1 VLLNREQELQF
12 IDGLLAD
19 VRAGEGGAF
28 VLRGDPGIGLTT
40 LLDYAGGAASDMRVV
55 RVPGVETEFHL
66 AFAGVQQLCA
76 PLLDG
81 LDALPDR
88 QRAALE
94 SALGLNGGDSPDLF
108 LVGLAVLTLL
118 GHSVGEEPCLYLFDD
133 AQWLDEASVEAIAFV
148 ARRLD
153 AEPIAFLFGVHEP
166 TVSRVPLDGI
176 SDYKVV
182 GLAADESRELL
193 RRVVAGPLDQS
204 VRDRLVAETDGNP
217 LALVELPA
225 ELTADQLA
233 GFATLPETL
242 PLGVRLE
249 QYFLNQFQQLPGP
262 TKMLLLLLAVEPGGD
277 PNIFWLAAA
286 NLGISSEAAGAAVD
300 AGLLKIS
307 PRVRFRHS
315 LMRSA
320 ISADA
325 SVLDSQRA
333 HGAYVDVIDADV
345 DPDRRVWHR
354 AGASSGSDEEIAHEL
369 EVSAARAKGRGDNR
383 AAAGLLQRAAALT
396 PDPARRGGRML
407 AGAQAELAA
416 ANPGRAT
423 ALLGQAIELPLS
435 DLERVQAARLRASI
449 GFALGQGADSAA
461 MLLEAARALESLD
474 VRAAREAYLEAL
486 EASVYSGRYGNGG
499 AIRKAAAAAR
509 AGPPAPEPETAADL
523 LLDGVA
529 ELLLD
534 NRAKG
539 VPVVQKAIEALKQ
552 TPELRWQAFG
562 CLAAMEIWDD
572 AGLHTLATTQLVLA
586 REAAALTPLTIALD
600 QIAGGDNVVSGQ
612 FAVAEANFAEAQ
624 ELAEATGEGGIAS
637 HASAGAL
644 IVSAWRGRTPEAHDL
659 AQANMRDAIAR
670 GLGRYVTLTQYA
682 TAVLENGLGHYEEA
696 LGSARSA
703 AQDQALYLSTFALP
717 ELVEAAVR
725 CGDHELAVAAADQ
738 LAERTLSGTEWACGM
753 LARSRALLSSD
764 GEAEPLYRAAIKHL
778 QNCRAAPH
786 LGRAHLLYGE
796 WLRRQNRRRDARSQL
811 RTALEMFRF
820 MGAEAFGERARLE
833 LVATGER
840 VRRRE
845 VGTEDLLTPQED
857 RIARLVADGASNP
870 EIAAQLFIS
879 PRTVEYH
886 LHKVFRKMGV
896 GSRADLMRLPL
907 DQEEEKLH

>member
-1 VLLNREQELQF
+1 VLLNREQERQF
-12 IDGLLAD
+12 VDGLLAD
-19 VRAGEGGAF
+19 ARAGQGGAL

-40 LLDYAGGAASDMRVV
+40 LLEYAGVAASDMRVT

-66 AFAGVQQLCA
+66 PFAGVQQLCA
-76 PLLDG
+76 PLLEG
-81 LDALPDR
+81 LDAIPDR

-118 GHSVGEEPCLYLFDD
+118 GNAVGDEPCLYLFDD

-176 SDYKVV
+176 SDFRVA
-182 GLAADESRELL
+182 GLAADDSRELL
-193 RRVVAGPLDQS
+193 RRVVAGPLDVS
-204 VRDRLVAETDGNP
+204 VRDRLVAETEGNP

-225 ELTADQLA
+225 GLTSDQFA
-233 GFATLPETL
+233 GVATLPETL

-249 QYFLNQFQQLPGP
+249 QYFLNRFRQLPAD
-262 TKMLLLLLAVEPGGD
+262 TKPLLLLLAVEPAVD
-277 PNIFWLAAA
+277 PNVFWLAAA
-286 NLGISSEAAGAAVD
+286 NLGISAEAAGPAVD
-300 AGLLKIS
+300 AGLLKIN
-307 PRVRFRHS
+307 PRVQFRHA
-315 LMRSA
+315 LMRLA

-325 SVLDSQRA
+325 SALDLQRA
-333 HGAYVDVIDADV
+333 HRAYVDVIDPDV

-354 AGASSGSDEEIAHEL
+354 AGASSRPDEAIAYEL

-383 AAAGLLQRAAALT
+383 AAAGLLQRASALT
-396 PDPARRGGRML
+396 PDPGRRGGRML
-407 AGAQAELAA
+407 AGAQAELAG
-416 ANPGRAT
+416 ANAGRAT
-423 ALLGQAIELPLS
+423 ALLVQATTLPLS

-474 VRAAREAYLEAL
+474 VRAAREAHLEAL

-499 AIRKAAAAAR
+499 AIRRAAEAAR
-509 AGPPAPEPETAADL
+509 AAPRAPEPETAADL

-529 ELLLD
+529 ELLLGD
-534 NRAKG
+534 RARG
-539 VPVVQKAIEALKQ
+539 LPLVQQAIEALKR

-572 AGLHTLATTQLVLA
+572 AGLHTLATTQLALA
-586 REAAALTPLTIALD
+586 REAAALTPLTLALD
-600 QIAGGDNVVSGQ
+600 QIAGSDNVVSGQ
-612 FAVAEANFAEAQ
+612 FAVAEANFDEAR
-624 ELAEATGEGGIAS
+624 ELAQAMGEAGNAS

-644 IVSAWRGRTPEAHDL
+644 IVSAWRGRTPEARDR
-659 AQANMRDAIAR
+659 AEANMRDAITR
-670 GLGRYVTLTQYA
+670 GLGRYVTLAQYA

-696 LGSARSA
+696 LSAARFA
-703 AQDQALYLSTFALP
+703 AQDQALYVSTFALP

-725 CGDHELAVAAADQ
+725 CGEYDLAVATVEQ
-738 LAERTLSGTEWACGM
+738 LADRTLSGTEWARGM
-753 LARSRALLSSD
+753 LDRSQALVSSY
-764 GEAEPLYRAAIKHL
+764 GEAEPLYRAAIRHL
-778 QNCRAAPH
+778 QISRARPH

-796 WLRRQNRRRDARSQL
+796 WLRRQGRRRDARVQL
-811 RTALEMFRF
+811 RTAHEMFRF
-820 MGAEAFGERARLE
+820 MGAEAFGERAHLE

-840 VRRRE
+840 VRRRQ
-845 VGTEDLLTPQED
+845 VGTEDLLTPQEA
-857 RIARLVADGASNP
+857 RIARLVAEGASNP
-870 EIAAQLFIS
+870 EIAGQLFIS

-896 GSRADLMRLPL
+896 GSRADLMRFPL
-907 DQEEEKLH
+907 DPEERKLP

>member
-1 VLLNREQELQF
+1 MLLNREQELQF

-40 LLDYAGGAASDMRVV
+40 LLDYAGAAASDMRVV

-94 SALGLNGGDSPDLF
+94 SALGLNGGDSPDVF

-118 GHSVGEEPCLYLFDD
+118 GHAVGEEPCLYLFDD

-153 AEPIAFLFGVHEP
+153 AEPIAFLFGMHEP
-166 TVSRVPLDGI
+166 TMSRVPLDGI
-176 SDYKVV
+176 SGFRVV

-233 GFATLPETL
+233 GVATLPETL

-249 QYFLNQFQQLPGP
+249 QYFLNQFRQLPAP

-277 PNIFWLAAA
+277 PNVFWLAAA
-286 NLGISSEAAGAAVD
+286 NLGISAEAAGAAVD
-300 AGLLKIS
+300 AGLLKIT

-333 HGAYVDVIDADV
+333 HRAYVNVIDADV

-354 AGASSGSDEEIAHEL
+354 AGASSRPDEEIAHEL

-416 ANPGRAT
+416 ANAGRAT
-423 ALLGQAIELPLS
+423 ALLGQATELPLS

-449 GFALGQGADSAA
+449 GFAFGQGADSAA

-509 AGPPAPEPETAADL
+509 AGPPAPKPETAADL

-534 NRAKG
+534 NRGRG

-624 ELAEATGEGGIAS
+624 ELAEATGEAGIAS

-644 IVSAWRGRTPEAHDL
+644 IVSAWRGRTPEARDL

-696 LGSARSA
+696 LAAARSA

-725 CGDHELAVAAADQ
+725 GGEHELADAAADQ
-738 LAERTLSGTEWACGM
+738 LAERTHSGTEWARGM
-753 LARSRALLSSD
+753 LARSQALISSD

-811 RTALEMFRF
+811 RTAHEMFRF
-820 MGAEAFGERARLE
+820 IGAEAFGDRARLE

-840 VRRRE
+840 VRRRQ
-845 VGTEDLLTPQED
+845 VGTEDLLTPQEA
-857 RIARLVADGASNP
+857 RIARLVAGGASNP

-896 GSRADLMRLPL
+896 GSRADLMRVPP
-907 DQEEEKLH
+907 DQEEEQLH

>member
-1 VLLNREQELQF
+1 MLLNREQELQF

-40 LLDYAGGAASDMRVV
+40 LLEYAGGAASDMRVV

-94 SALGLNGGDSPDLF
+94 SALGLNGGDSPDLL

-118 GHSVGEEPCLYLFDD
+118 GHAVGEEPCLYLFDD

-166 TVSRVPLDGI
+166 TVSRVPLNGI
-176 SDYKVV
+176 SDFRVV

-193 RRVVAGPLDQS
+193 SRVVAGPLDLS

-233 GFATLPETL
+233 GVVTLPETL

-249 QYFLNQFQQLPGP
+249 QYFLNQFRQLPAP
-262 TKMLLLLLAVEPGGD
+262 TKTLLLLLAVEPGGD
-277 PNIFWLAAA
+277 PNVFWLAAA
-286 NLGISSEAAGAAVD
+286 SLGISAEAAGVAVD

-325 SVLDSQRA
+325 SALDSQRA
-333 HGAYVDVIDADV
+333 HRAYVDVIDADL

-354 AGASSGSDEEIAHEL
+354 AGASPGPDEEVAHEL

-383 AAAGLLQRAAALT
+383 AAAGLLQRAATLT
-396 PDPARRGGRML
+396 ADPARRGGRML

-416 ANPGRAT
+416 ANAGRAT
-423 ALLGQAIELPLS
+423 ALLAQATALPLS

-499 AIRKAAAAAR
+499 AIHKAA
-509 AGPPAPEPETAADL
+509 
-523 LLDGVA
+523 
-529 ELLLD
+529 
-534 NRAKG
+534 
-539 VPVVQKAIEALKQ
+539 
-552 TPELRWQAFG
+552 
-562 CLAAMEIWDD
+562 
-572 AGLHTLATTQLVLA
+572 
-586 REAAALTPLTIALD
+586 
-600 QIAGGDNVVSGQ
+600 
-612 FAVAEANFAEAQ
+612 
-624 ELAEATGEGGIAS
+624 
-637 HASAGAL
+637 
-644 IVSAWRGRTPEAHDL
+644 
-659 AQANMRDAIAR
+659 
-670 GLGRYVTLTQYA
+670 
-682 TAVLENGLGHYEEA
+682 
-696 LGSARSA
+696 
-703 AQDQALYLSTFALP
+703 
-717 ELVEAAVR
+717 
-725 CGDHELAVAAADQ
+725 
-738 LAERTLSGTEWACGM
+738 
-753 LARSRALLSSD
+753 
-764 GEAEPLYRAAIKHL
+764 
-778 QNCRAAPH
+778 
-786 LGRAHLLYGE
+786 
-796 WLRRQNRRRDARSQL
+796 
-811 RTALEMFRF
+811 
-820 MGAEAFGERARLE
+820 
-833 LVATGER
+833 
-840 VRRRE
+840 
-845 VGTEDLLTPQED
+845 
-857 RIARLVADGASNP
+857 
-870 EIAAQLFIS
+870 
-879 PRTVEYH
+879 
-886 LHKVFRKMGV
+886 
-896 GSRADLMRLPL
+896 
-907 DQEEEKLH
+907 

>member
-1 VLLNREQELQF
+1 MLLNREQELQF

-28 VLRGDPGIGLTT
+28 VLRGDPGIGLTS
-40 LLDYAGGAASDMRVV
+40 LLDYAGGAASDLRVI

-81 LDALPDR
+81 LDALPHR

-118 GHSVGEEPCLYLFDD
+118 GHAVGEEPCLYLFDD

-176 SDYKVV
+176 SDFRVV
-182 GLAADESRELL
+182 GLEGDESRELL
-193 RRVVAGPLDQS
+193 SRVVAGPLDIS
-204 VRDRLVAETDGNP
+204 VRDRLVAETEGNP

-225 ELTADQLA
+225 ELTTDQLA
-233 GFATLPETL
+233 GVASLPETL

-249 QYFLNQFQQLPGP
+249 HYFLNQFRQLPAA
-262 TKMLLLLLAVEPGGD
+262 TQTLLLLLAVEPGGD
-277 PNIFWLAAA
+277 PNAFWLAAA
-286 NLGISSEAAGAAVD
+286 SLGISAEAAGAAVD

-307 PRVRFRHS
+307 PRVRFRHA

-325 SVLDSQRA
+325 SALDSQRA
-333 HGAYVDVIDADV
+333 HRAYVDVLDADV

-354 AGASSGSDEEIAHEL
+354 AGASSGPDEEIAHEL

-383 AAAGLLQRAAALT
+383 AAAGSLQRAALLT
-396 PDPARRGGRML
+396 PDPARRGGRLL

-416 ANPGRAT
+416 ANAGRAT
-423 ALLGQAIELPLS
+423 ALLGQATSLPLT

-461 MLLEAARALESLD
+461 MLLQAARGLESLD
-474 VRAAREAYLEAL
+474 VRASREAYLEAL

-499 AIRKAAAAAR
+499 AVRKAAEAAR
-509 AGPPAPEPETAADL
+509 AAPPAPKPETAADL

-529 ELLLD
+529 ELLLG
-534 NRAKG
+534 NRARG
-539 VPVVQKAIEALKQ
+539 VPIVQKAIDALKR

-572 AGLHTLATTQLVLA
+572 AGLHALATAQLLLA
-586 REAAALTPLTIALD
+586 REAAALTPLTLALD

-612 FAVAEANFAEAQ
+612 FAVAEANFAEAR
-624 ELAEATGEGGIAS
+624 ELAEARGEGGIAT

-644 IVSAWRGRTPEAHDL
+644 IVSAWCGRTPEARDL

-670 GLGRYVTLTQYA
+670 GLGRYVTLAQYA

-696 LGSARSA
+696 LVAARSA
-703 AQDQALYLSTFALP
+703 ADDRALYLSTFALP

-725 CGDHELAVAAADQ
+725 SGEHEIGVAAVDQ
-738 LAERTLSGTEWACGM
+738 LADHTLSGTKWARGM
-753 LARSRALLSSD
+753 LARSRALISSD
-764 GEAEPLYRAAIKHL
+764 TEAELLYREAIEQL

-796 WLRRQNRRRDARSQL
+796 WLRRQNRRRDARIQL
-811 RTALEMFRF
+811 RSAHEMFRF
-820 MGAEAFGERARLE
+820 MGAEAFDERARLE

-845 VGTEDLLTPQED
+845 IGAEDLLTPQEA
-857 RIARLVADGASNP
+857 RIARLVAGGGSNP

-896 GSRADLMRLPL
+896 GSRAELTRLQF
-907 DQEEEKLH
+907 DSEEETLH

>member
-1 VLLNREQELQF
+1 VLLNRGQELQF
-12 IDGLLAD
+12 IDGLLAGA
-19 VRAGEGGAF
+19 RKGEGGAL
-28 VLRGDPGIGLTT
+28 VLRGGPGIGLTT
-40 LLDYAGGAASDMRVV
+40 LLDYAGGAASDMRVI

-66 AFAGVQQLCA
+66 AFAGLQQLCA

-81 LDALPDR
+81 LDALPHR
-88 QRAALE
+88 QRTALE

-118 GHSVGEEPCLYLFDD
+118 GQAVGEEPCLYLFDD

-153 AEPIAFLFGVHEP
+153 AEPVAFLFGVHEP
-166 TVSRVPLDGI
+166 TLSRVPLDGL
-176 SDYKVV
+176 SDVRVV

-204 VRDRLVAETDGNP
+204 VGDRLVAETEGNP

-225 ELTADQLA
+225 ELTPDQLA
-233 GFATLPETL
+233 GVATLPETL
-242 PLGVRLE
+242 PLGVHLE
-249 QYFLNQFQQLPGP
+249 QYFLNQFRQLPAA
-262 TKMLLLLLAVEPGGD
+262 TQTLLLLLAVEPGGD
-277 PNIFWLAAA
+277 PNVFWLAAA
-286 NLGISSEAAGAAVD
+286 SLGISADAADAAVD
-300 AGLLKIS
+300 AGLLKTS
-307 PRVRFRHS
+307 PRVRFRHA

-325 SVLDSQRA
+325 TAFDSQRA
-333 HGAYVDVIDADV
+333 HRAYVDVIDADV
-345 DPDRRVWHR
+345 DPDRRVWHC
-354 AGASSGSDEEIAHEL
+354 AGASSGPDEEIAHEL

-383 AAAGLLQRAAALT
+383 AAAGLLQRAAELT
-396 PDPARRGGRML
+396 PDPARRGRRLL

-416 ANPGRAT
+416 ANAGRAT
-423 ALLGQAIELPLS
+423 ALLGQANSLPLS

-449 GFALGQGADSAA
+449 GFALGQGADSAT
-461 MLLEAARALESLD
+461 MLLQAARGLESLD
-474 VRAAREAYLEAL
+474 VRASREAYLEAL

-499 AIRKAAAAAR
+499 AVRKAAEAAR
-509 AGPPAPEPETAADL
+509 AAPPAPKPETAADF

-529 ELLLD
+529 ELLLG
-534 NRAKG
+534 NRAEG
-539 VPVVQKAIEALKQ
+539 VPIVEKAIDALKR

-572 AGLHTLATTQLVLA
+572 AGLHTLATAQLVLA
-586 REAAALTPLTIALD
+586 REAAALTPLTLALD

-612 FAVAEANFAEAQ
+612 FAVAEANFAEAR
-624 ELAEATGEGGIAS
+624 ELADARGEEGIAS
-637 HASAGAL
+637 HAGAGAL
-644 IVSAWRGRTPEAHDL
+644 MVSAWRGRTPEARDL

-670 GLGRYVTLTQYA
+670 GLGRYVTLAQYA

-696 LGSARSA
+696 LVAARSA
-703 AQDQALYLSTFALP
+703 ADDGALYLSTFALP

-725 CGDHELAVAAADQ
+725 SAEPEIAVAAVDRLAD
-738 LAERTLSGTEWACGM
+738 RTLSGTKWARGM
-753 LARSRALLSSD
+753 FARSRALISSD
-764 GEAEPLYRAAIKHL
+764 TEAEPLYREAIAHL
-778 QNCRAAPH
+778 QNCRAAPQ

-796 WLRRQNRRRDARSQL
+796 WLRRQNRRRDARVQL
-811 RTALEMFRF
+811 RSAHEIFRF
-820 MGAEAFGERARLE
+820 MGAEAFDERARLE

-845 VGTEDLLTPQED
+845 VGTEDLLTPQEA
-857 RIARLVADGASNP
+857 RIAGLVAEGASNP

-896 GSRADLMRLPL
+896 GSRAELTRLQF
-907 DQEEEKLH
+907 DSEEKKLQ